1 MRSAQVTFL
10 AAVLT
15 SIASLAQGQTTTL
28 TQAGYTGLGITPNAH
43 LLGWGLGEITYDT
56 QLPGVVRDP
65 TGHNVVLG
73 FGLLPNL
80 EIAGRLATNNIH
92 RNCFTEGCGARDLS
106 ASAKVGIGL
115 DAANRFRIAA
125 GMTDIGG
132 AVTYFRTY
140 YGVLTYNEGPFEAS
154 AGLARRSGAG
164 IAGSQSPLHGPFAA
178 AAWQPLPWVRGH
190 VEYADGNAW
199 AGVRLF
205 APAQWLPEGWQAYAG
220 ANVRLNDNNLTQR
233 SWLTAGL
240 SIPLYKVPDLR
251 GSGPK
256 APLPALAGAQLPQPS
271 YEARTLPAPAAP
283 VASAIPA
290 PALRRHRSAQ
300 PRRCAPGQG
309 PGRHLRRPHAGRL
322 DRRAGEQRQLTTGT
336 PPTPSAP
343 PWAPWPAPWAM
354 PRPGIA

>member
-1 MRSAQVTFL
+1 MRSAQVTFF

-43 LLGWGLGEITYDT
+43 LLRWGLGEITYDT

-92 RNCFTEGCGARDLS
+92 RNCFTEGCGSRDLS

-140 YGVLTYNEGPFEAS
+140 YGVLTYN
-154 AGLARRSGAG
+154 
-164 IAGSQSPLHGPFAA
+164 
-178 AAWQPLPWVRGH
+178 
-190 VEYADGNAW
+190 
-199 AGVRLF
+199 
-205 APAQWLPEGWQAYAG
+205 
-220 ANVRLNDNNLTQR
+220 
-233 SWLTAGL
+233 
-240 SIPLYKVPDLR
+240 
-251 GSGPK
+251 
-256 APLPALAGAQLPQPS
+256 
-271 YEARTLPAPAAP
+271 
-283 VASAIPA
+283 
-290 PALRRHRSAQ
+290 
-300 PRRCAPGQG
+300 
-309 PGRHLRRPHAGRL
+309 
-322 DRRAGEQRQLTTGT
+322 
-336 PPTPSAP
+336 
-343 PWAPWPAPWAM
+343 
-354 PRPGIA
+354 